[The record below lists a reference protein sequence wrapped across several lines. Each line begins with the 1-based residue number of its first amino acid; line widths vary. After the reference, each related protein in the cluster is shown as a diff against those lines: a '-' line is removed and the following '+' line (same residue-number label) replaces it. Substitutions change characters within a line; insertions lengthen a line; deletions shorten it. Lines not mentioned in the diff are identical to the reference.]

1 MSSYFD
7 DDDIGIDK
15 EEEEYK
21 GIRFCPECGALLHPR
36 HDNGKLGLECFTC
49 NYEIGVSDP
58 TDPAENLVSRKEF
71 KKEKNV
77 IIDADFAKDPTMPRE
92 TIHCPSCN
100 HDEAVFFISSDV
112 EDTKIVLVYIC
123 NSCGHFWRK
132 ENDDIG
138 E

>member
-7 DDDIGIDK
+7 DEDIGFEK
-15 EEEEYK
+15 EEEEYR

-49 NYEIGVSDP
+49 SYDVVVGNSNNP
-58 TDPAENLVSRKEF
+58 SENLVSRKEF

-77 IIDADFAKDPTMPRE
+77 IIDADFSKDPTMPRE
-92 TIHCPSCN
+92 RVTCPSCQ
-100 HDEAVFFISSDV
+100 HKEAVFFISSDV

-123 NSCGHFWRK
+123 NSCGHYWRK
-132 ENDDIG
+132 ENVDT
-138 E
+138 EE